1 MSIKADASEAT
12 MPALAARTPAT
23 DASAFGGDTFRDA
36 AAALKARHAPGL
48 EAVGDVIVTHLD
60 SSVALIPEVARHL
73 IRAGGKRLRPL
84 VTLAAA
90 EACGYEGEGDTL
102 LAAAV
107 ELIHAATLLH
117 DDVVDDSA
125 LRRGLR
131 TANIVFGNKE
141 SVLVGDF
148 LFARAF
154 ELMVKTGSLRV
165 LDVLSAASCTIS
177 EGEVLQLQTQGNLA
191 TDEAMYVEVIR
202 AKTAALFGAAAQSAA
217 ALAGADPA
225 AERALTAFGVN
236 FGIAYQ
242 IVDDALDYVGEAEGL
257 GKAAGDDFAEGK
269 VTLPVILAVR
279 AARGDEERA
288 FWRRTVEAGDRREGD
303 FETARRLIARDDLVA
318 ASLATARGYAE
329 EAAASLSA
337 LPPSPALQALE
348 RLALASVRRSS

>member
-1 MSIKADASEAT
+1 
-12 MPALAARTPAT
+12 MPALAARPAPAPILAP
-23 DASAFGGDTFRDA
+23 DSFREA
-36 AAALKARHAPGL
+36 AAALKADHAGAL
-48 EAVGDVIVTHLD
+48 DAVGEVIVEHLD
-60 SSVALIPEVARHL
+60 SSVPLIPEVARHL

-90 EACGYEGEGDTL
+90 EACGYEGAGDRL

-177 EGEVLQLQTQGNLA
+177 EGEVLQLETQGNLA
-191 TDEAMYVEVIR
+191 TTDAMYVEVIR

-217 ALAGADPA
+217 ALSGADPA
-225 AERALTAFGVN
+225 AERALTAYGID

-242 IVDDALDYVGEAEGL
+242 IVDDALDYAGEAEGL
-257 GKAAGDDFAEGK
+257 GKAAGDDFREGK
-269 VTLPVILAVR
+269 VTLPVILA
-279 AARGDEERA
+279 AQSARDAEEAA
-288 FWRRTVEAGDRREGD
+288 FWRRTIEAGDRREGD
-303 FETARRLIARDDLVA
+303 FERARDLIARDGLVE
-318 ASLATARGYAE
+318 ASLDRARAYAE
-329 EAAASLSA
+329 SAADALSA
-337 LPPSPALQALE
+337 LPRGPAVQALE
-348 RLALASVRRSS
+348 RLALASVARGS

>member
-1 MSIKADASEAT
+1 MT
-12 MPALAARTPAT
+12 ALAARPAPPP
-23 DASAFGGDTFRDA
+23 ASVAEPDTFREA
-36 AAALKARHAPGL
+36 AAALKARHAVGL
-48 EAVGDVIVTHLD
+48 EATGEVIVRHLD

-90 EACGYEGEGDTL
+90 EACGHRGEGDRL

-131 TANIVFGNKE
+131 TANLVFGNKE

-165 LDVLSAASCTIS
+165 LEVLSAASCTIS

-191 TDEAMYVEVIR
+191 TDEGMYVEVIR

-217 ALAGADPA
+217 ALAGADSA
-225 AERALTAFGVN
+225 AERALTAYGLN

-242 IVDDALDYVGEAEGL
+242 IVDDALDYAGEAEGL

-269 VTLPVILAVR
+269 VTLPVILAAR
-279 AARGDEERA
+279 AARDASERA
-288 FWRRTVEAGDRREGD
+288 FWHRTIEGGERREGD
-303 FETARRLIARDDLVA
+303 FETARRLIARDRLVA
-318 ASLATARGYAE
+318 ASLDQARGYAE
-329 EAAASLSA
+329 EAAAALA
-337 LPPSPALQALE
+337 GLPPSPALQALE
-348 RLALASVRRSS
+348 RLALASTLRES